1 MQEHSFF
8 STPFPA
14 FIVSRLFE
22 GAILTGVRWYFIVV
36 LICISLIMSDVE
48 PLFICLLTTYMS
60 YLEKWMFRSFCHF
73 LIGLFAFLVLSYMS
87 CLYILESNPLSVVSF
102 AIIFSHSEGFKC
114 NIFLSKQY
122 LLNYVSWHS
131 VSGLMCKR
139 ALRVTSECS
148 SNSKSSR
155 GGRRFEPAST
165 FIPNWDLNTPWIVT
179 HLLICL
185 SSPKLALLGVAF
197 WLWHASW
204 DLAKR
209 EPSLPV
215 TLTMCISQPLFLLN
229 PRAGMEQEEAVPSE
243 SGQERHP
250 AQLG

>member
-1 MQEHSFF
+1 MM
-8 STPFPA
+8 
-14 FIVSRLFE
+14 
-22 GAILTGVRWYFIVV
+22 AILTNVRWYLIAV
-36 LICISLIMSDVE
+36 LIFISLIMNDVE
-48 PLFICLLTTYMS
+48 HLFICLLAFCMS
-60 YLEKWMFRSFCHF
+60 SLEKCLFRSSYHF
-73 LIGLFAFLVLSYMS
+73 LIELFVFLVMSSMS

-114 NIFLSKQY
+114 NMFLSKQY
-122 LLNYVSWHS
+122 LLNYVSQHS

-139 ALRVTSECS
+139 AFRVTSECR

-155 GGRRFEPAST
+155 GGRRFEPTST
-165 FIPNWDLNTPWIVT
+165 FIPSWDLNTPWIVT

-185 SSPKLALLGVAF
+185 SAPKLALLGVAF

-204 DLAKR
+204 DLANR

-229 PRAGMEQEEAVPSE
+229 HRAGMEQGEAVPSE
-243 SGQERHP
+243 GRQERHP
-250 AQLG
+250 AQLRKCPGLEPPVLKLSSL

>member
-1 MQEHSFF
+1 MSNGFYYVVVGGKASLAHCH
-8 STPFPA
+8 T
-14 FIVSRLFE
+14 RLE
-22 GAILTGVRWYFIVV
+22 
-36 LICISLIMSDVE
+36 
-48 PLFICLLTTYMS
+48 
-60 YLEKWMFRSFCHF
+60 
-73 LIGLFAFLVLSYMS
+73 IGVLSETTDTDVATIFFWYWVAWAA
-87 CLYILESNPLSVVSF
+87 CIFWKVILIVVSF

-122 LLNYVSWHS
+122 LLNFVSWHS

-139 ALRVTSECS
+139 AFRITSECS

-155 GGRRFEPAST
+155 GGGRFEPAST
-165 FIPNWDLNTPWIVT
+165 FIPSLDLNTPWIVT

-204 DLAKR
+204 DLANR

-215 TLTMCISQPLFLLN
+215 TLTMCISQLLFLLN
-229 PRAGMEQEEAVPSE
+229 PRAGMEQGEAVPSE

-250 AQLG
+250 AQLGKCPGLEPPVLKLSSLYSWEWVP